1 MWLAASLESIVETPY
16 LARRCLT
23 ATWTHTEISNCT
35 SRSTKVKDGKV
46 YETDAYGRVKQQK
59 LIIKDGQRRSK

>member
-1 MWLAASLESIVETPY
+1 MSDSDVDAYGNKQLHKPQY
-16 LARRCLT
+16 Q
-23 ATWTHTEISNCT
+23 
-35 SRSTKVKDGKV
+35 VKDGKV